1 MKKKIAIILELVCVH
16 YNCSLEELYHP
27 SRIRTFVQARYT
39 AMYFIRKYV
48 KLSYA
53 QIAEVFYN
61 DTRPLHHHTTIIH
74 GIKTVNN
81 FIDVKQTPVYEA
93 VMSVEDELS
102 ELPVFNPS
110 PKIIIHY
117 PKRMKPSTIVKELEK
132 KFKNLTYELV

>member
-1 MKKKIAIILELVCVH
+1 
-16 YNCSLEELYHP
+16 
-27 SRIRTFVQARYT
+27 
-39 AMYFIRKYV
+39 MYFIRKYV